1 MSGQEEEWLGLVE
14 GCTGIIMI
22 FWPYFPAT
30 SRCDRSTRNHIFGR
44 TNMDDLVYSEKYYD
58 PSLFKNEGLG
68 TNVAII
74 DLDINLTNKD
84 LQELNA
90 GINQSRIF
98 VYSEP
103 VGKGGL
109 GDAFTS
115 PELVETITIIIGDI
129 LINLFASFAYDG
141 LKTAIKRSINKI
153 REKKG
158 NPKAIGYEIRHKNT
172 SFIIIARDGMID
184 EELLDLSLRALLGD
198 VMLREEQTDSKNLS
212 MMDQGVG

>member
-1 MSGQEEEWLGLVE
+1 
-14 GCTGIIMI
+14 
-22 FWPYFPAT
+22 
-30 SRCDRSTRNHIFGR
+30 
-44 TNMDDLVYSEKYYD
+44 MDDLAYSGNHYD

-84 LQELNA
+84 LQELNE
-90 GINQSRIF
+90 GINQSGLF
-98 VYSEP
+98 VYAEP

-109 GDAFTS
+109 GDVLTS
-115 PELVETITIIIGDI
+115 PDLIETITIIIGEI

-141 LKTAIKRSINKI
+141 LRTAIKKSVNKI

-158 NPKAIGYEIRHKNT
+158 NPKALGYEIRHKNT

-198 VMLREEQTDSKNLS
+198 VMLREERTDSTNYS
-212 MMDQGVG
+212 RTDQGVG